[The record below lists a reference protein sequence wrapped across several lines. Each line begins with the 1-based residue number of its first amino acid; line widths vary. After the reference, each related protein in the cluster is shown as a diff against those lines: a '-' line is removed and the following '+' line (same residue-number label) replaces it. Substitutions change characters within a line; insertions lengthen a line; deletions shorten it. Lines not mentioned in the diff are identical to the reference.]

1 MKSAH
6 GAFLAILLLAGSAA
20 AQGPAPVSGLQ
31 GDAPADISAET
42 FVYESADCR
51 ATYSGNVEM
60 IQGQARL
67 RSPRVDAYY
76 TRLAPAQAG
85 GAARCGTEVD
95 RIEAAGPVY
104 YVTPEQSAT
113 ADRGVFT
120 QANETIVL
128 TGNVVLTQ
136 GQNVMTGAR
145 AVMNTRTRDARVES
159 GPAAQT
165 RGRVRSV
172 LFPDRTQQPAR
183 PAAR

>member
-1 MKSAH
+1 MKSAY
-6 GAFLAILLLAGSAA
+6 GVYLAILLVAGAA
-20 AQGPAPVSGLQ
+20 SAQGPAPVTGMQ

-51 ATYSGNVEM
+51 ATYQGNVEM

-76 TRLAPAQAG
+76 TRVASPQG
-85 GAARCGTEVD
+85 GAPRCGTEVD

-159 GPAAQT
+159 GPASQS

-183 PAAR
+183 PAG